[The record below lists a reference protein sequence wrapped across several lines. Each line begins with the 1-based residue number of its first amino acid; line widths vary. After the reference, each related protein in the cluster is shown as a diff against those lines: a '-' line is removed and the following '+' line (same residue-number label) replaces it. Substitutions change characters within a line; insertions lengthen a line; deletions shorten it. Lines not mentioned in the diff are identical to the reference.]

1 MRLDVYVCDTLV
13 GQLTPVSDGGFAF
26 TYRPDTDPN
35 HFVSLT
41 MPVRDES
48 YIWKRGLPP
57 VFLMN
62 LPEGYQKDRL
72 REHLAGKTE
81 VTDENLLAITGSRT
95 IGRVRVVP
103 SGLAL
108 AQAAD
113 PLNLAELLAS
123 PNSRTQLLNSIATQ
137 TAVGVSGVMPKRLLD
152 TRESTQKVT
161 TFSDHYLLKT
171 GLDYLPGLAI
181 NEWLCLEVARATN
194 LLDVPETRLS
204 DDGEVLAIRRFDRTE
219 EGGFIG
225 VEDCCSLKGLDPAS
239 KYSGSLEDLAKY
251 LKHYLPVDERQAES
265 RKLMTLIYLNYAL
278 GNADAHLK
286 NFAFTYTNW
295 ETVRLA
301 PAFDIV
307 TVRAYAKYADDL
319 PSLTLQGKKVWLA
332 GKHLVL
338 FGTSRLSL
346 SPKVL
351 ADIRHAVCQA
361 VEKLAPTVTEYAEH
375 YPAFREIGKRMLTVW
390 DEGLAN
396 IDPTTNPK
404 QGSPTRLRELSKLSE
419 EQPQPKEANPYI
431 DPAGAFGHKAR

>member
-1 MRLDVYVCDTLV
+1 MRLDVYVCETLV
-13 GQLTPVSDGGFAF
+13 GQLTPVTDGGFAF
-26 TYRPDTDPN
+26 TYRPGTDPDL
-35 HFVSLT
+35 FISLT

-81 VTDENLLAITGSRT
+81 VTDENLLAITGYRT

-108 AQAAD
+108 AEAAD

-123 PNSRTQLLNSIATQ
+123 PNSRIQLLNSIATQ

-152 TRESTQKVT
+152 SPEPTQKVT
-161 TFSDHYLLKT
+161 TFSEHYLLKT
-171 GLDYLPGLAI
+171 GPDYLSGLAI

-194 LLDVPETRLS
+194 LLEVPETRLS

-219 EGGFIG
+219 NGAFIG

-251 LKHYLPVDERQAES
+251 LKYYLPVDERQAES
-265 RKLMTLIYLNYAL
+265 RKLMALIYLNYAL

-286 NFAFTYTNW
+286 NFAFTYTSW
-295 ETVRLA
+295 DTVRLS
-301 PAFDIV
+301 PAYDIV
-307 TVRAYAKYADDL
+307 TVRAHPKYADDL
-319 PSLTLQGKKVWLA
+319 PSLTLQGKKVWHA

-351 ADIRHAVCQA
+351 ADIREAVSLA
-361 VEKLAPTVTEYAEH
+361 VKKLAPTVAEYADK
-375 YPAFREIGKRMLTVW
+375 YPAFRETGKRMLTLW
-390 DEGLAN
+390 DAGLAN
-396 IDPTTNPK
+396 IDPAANPK
-404 QGSPTRLRELSKLSE
+404 HPFPTSLREHSKLSE
-419 EQPQPKEANPYI
+419 DQPQPKET
-431 DPAGAFGHKAR
+431 